1 MNLIPVFVI
10 GLLGSVHCFG
20 MCGGIV
26 SALSMAPGTRPVV
39 PISIAGGQS
48 VVAQTATWDQALRVI
63 AYNAGRIASYAM
75 SGAIV
80 GGIADGIRS
89 LPLMSSLQLGGYW
102 FANLILVAL
111 GLYLM
116 EAWRGLVVLERA
128 GRVVWRRVQPL
139 TTYLLPMDSFAK
151 AMLLGALW
159 GWLPCGMVYSVLLTA
174 MLTGT
179 ATNGATVMF
188 VFGLGTLPMLFVLG
202 MLGSGVQRG
211 IRRRWVRIAS
221 GAVVL
226 AFGALGLVRAASGI
240 KADWFDAVCLSPTV
254 SHAAGS
260 FDK

>member
-1 MNLIPVFVI
+1 
-10 GLLGSVHCFG
+10 
-20 MCGGIV
+20 
-26 SALSMAPGTRPVV
+26 
-39 PISIAGGQS
+39 
-48 VVAQTATWDQALRVI
+48 
-63 AYNAGRIASYAM
+63 
-75 SGAIV
+75 
-80 GGIADGIRS
+80 
-89 LPLMSSLQLGGYW
+89 
-102 FANLILVAL
+102 
-111 GLYLM
+111 
-116 EAWRGLVVLERA
+116 VLERA